1 MKAHKI
7 FFLLTVSISLFL
19 SCSDDDGGSTTTEV
33 DIYGTYDL
41 QEVNVSTA
49 VDVDGDGDGSS
60 STNLMDE
67 VDCISG
73 TLIIRENMTWQ
84 FEQTNFTVTSITNNQ
99 VYVDCSGSSLG
110 TGAWASDGVQI
121 AFQGS
126 SLLGTLQISTNR
138 IIKVEG
144 EDLPGVQSYVY
155 VKRQ

>member
-41 QEVNVSTA
+41 QEVNVSAA
-49 VDVDGDGDGSS
+49 VDVDGDGSS

-67 VDCISG
+67 ADCISG

-99 VYVDCSGSSLG
+99 YYVDCEGSSLG

-126 SLLGTLQISTNR
+126 TLLGTLQFSNDR
-138 IIKVEG
+138 ITKTEG
-144 EDLPGVQSYVY
+144 EDLPGIKSYVY

>member
-1 MKAHKI
+1 MKALK
-7 FFLLTVSISLFL
+7 FFVLFGVSSTILL
-19 SCSDDDGGSTTTEV
+19 SCSKDEGGSTSA
-33 DIYGTYDL
+33 DANLIGTYDL
-41 QEVNVSTA
+41 QEVNLSGA
-49 VDVDGDGDGSS
+49 VDVDGDGSS

-67 VDCISG
+67 ADCISG

-84 FEQTNFTVTSITNNQ
+84 FEQTNFTVTNITNNQ
-99 VYVDCSGSSLG
+99 VHVDCSGSSLG

-144 EDLPGVQSYVY
+144 DDLPGVQSYVY

>member
-1 MKAHKI
+1 MKNLKSI
-7 FFLLTVSISLFL
+7 FLFVVSMLVFIA
-19 SCSDDDGGSTTTEV
+19 CSDDDGGSTTTEV

-49 VDVDGDGDGSS
+49 VDVDGDGSS

-84 FEQTNFTVTSITNNQ
+84 FEQTNFTVASITNNQ
-99 VYVDCSGSSLG
+99 YYVDCEGSSLG

-126 SLLGTLQISTNR
+126 ALLGTLQISNDR
-138 IIKVEG
+138 ITKTEG
-144 EDLPGVQSYVY
+144 EDLPGIKSYVY

>member
-1 MKAHKI
+1 MKNLKSI
-7 FFLLTVSISLFL
+7 FLFVVSMLVFIA
-19 SCSDDDGGSTTTEV
+19 CSDDDGGSTTTEV

-49 VDVDGDGDGSS
+49 VDVDGDGSS

>member
-1 MKAHKI
+1 MKNLKSI
-7 FFLLTVSISLFL
+7 FLFVVSLLVFIA
-19 SCSDDDGGSTTTEV
+19 CSDDDGGSTTTEV

-49 VDVDGDGDGSS
+49 VDVDGDGSS

-67 VDCISG
+67 ADCISG

>member
-19 SCSDDDGGSTTTEV
+19 SCSDDDGDSTTTEV

-41 QEVNVSTA
+41 QEVNVSAA
-49 VDVDGDGDGSS
+49 VDVDGDGSS

-67 VDCISG
+67 ADCISG

-99 VYVDCSGSSLG
+99 YYVSCGGSNLG

-126 SLLGTLQISTNR
+126 TLLGTLQISNDR
-138 IIKVEG
+138 ITKTEG
-144 EDLPGVQSYVY
+144 EDLPGIKSYVY

>member
-1 MKAHKI
+1 MKNLKSI
-7 FFLLTVSISLFL
+7 FLYVVSSLVFVA
-19 SCSDDDGGSTTTEV
+19 CSDDDGGSTSTEV

-49 VDVDGDGDGSS
+49 VDVDGDGSS

-67 VDCISG
+67 ADCISG

-99 VYVDCSGSSLG
+99 YYVDCEGSSLG

-126 SLLGTLQISTNR
+126 ALLGTLQIGNDR
-138 IIKVEG
+138 ITKTEG
-144 EDLPGVQSYVY
+144 EDLPGIKSYVY

>member
-1 MKAHKI
+1 MKNLKSI
-7 FFLLTVSISLFL
+7 FLYVLSSLVFVA
-19 SCSDDDGGSTTTEV
+19 CSDDDGGSTSTEV

-49 VDVDGDGDGSS
+49 VDVNGDGSS

-67 VDCISG
+67 ADCISG

-99 VYVDCSGSSLG
+99 YYVDCEGSSLG

-126 SLLGTLQISTNR
+126 ALLGTLQIGNDR
-138 IIKVEG
+138 ITKTEG
-144 EDLPGVQSYVY
+144 EDLPGIKSYVY

>member
-1 MKAHKI
+1 MKNIKTS
-7 FFLLTVSISLFL
+7 FLFALSIAFLL
-19 SCSDDDGGSTTTEV
+19 SCSDDDGGSTSA
-33 DIYGTYDL
+33 DADLIGTYDL
-41 QEVNVSTA
+41 QEVNLSGA
-49 VDVDGDGDGSS
+49 VDVDGDGSS

-67 VDCISG
+67 ADCISG
-73 TLIIRENMTWQ
+73 TLIIRDNMTWQ
-84 FEQTNFTVTSITNNQ
+84 FEQTNFTVTNITNNQ
-99 VYVDCSGSSLG
+99 VHVDCSGSSLG

-144 EDLPGVQSYVY
+144 DVLPGVQSYVY